1 MSRLHFQGRHGTQHH
16 LLLPS
21 GTRSAALCS
30 DGFLTKFPFF
40 PHGAGA
46 VGTAVDVRDV
56 FTARSVR
63 SALCRTPTAL
73 CASHVGR
80 EHGAWSQLTQGQ
92 QALSSCTGVP
102 ERGAAFLVQ
111 GWSRGEE
118 LLKKADGFSPSFLLL
133 PLLSSLFFPPVE
145 QTAQQHIFHHQ
156 SFAEGNS
163 PPLLHFFLMFT
174 DRKANGLWRT
184 AGTAASWGQ
193 STEPTPLAQGSRSSL
208 CSWVLS
214 VNHSTVAWDGQRV
227 AQLQPEPCMVGMGCG
242 DAREGMVRDVHCM
255 CHVPMGPSVP

>member
-1 MSRLHFQGRHGTQHH
+1 M
-16 LLLPS
+16 
-21 GTRSAALCS
+21 
-30 DGFLTKFPFF
+30 
-40 PHGAGA
+40 
-46 VGTAVDVRDV
+46 
-56 FTARSVR
+56 
-63 SALCRTPTAL
+63 
-73 CASHVGR
+73 
-80 EHGAWSQLTQGQ
+80 
-92 QALSSCTGVP
+92 GVP
-102 ERGAAFLVQ
+102 GRGAAFLVQ

-255 CHVPMGPSVP
+255 CHVPMGPQCHRLTPHCECMTPRHSREGQPDLCVVCVVFVTSYISPCPEEAPHLRTCHPVLCARDAEGRLPQAGCGWHRRDNGTVSPCGAGIRA